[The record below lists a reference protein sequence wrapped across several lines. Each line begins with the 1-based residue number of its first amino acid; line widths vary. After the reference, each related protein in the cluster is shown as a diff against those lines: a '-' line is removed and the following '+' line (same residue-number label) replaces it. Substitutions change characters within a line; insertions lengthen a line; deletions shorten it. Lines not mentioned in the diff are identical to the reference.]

1 MKTLHVII
9 SNKVAT
15 YLQRDGYI
23 VCGNADNQ
31 IEFTFDKEWDAYE
44 RKTARFIWGG
54 KPVDV
59 EFSGNVC
66 PVPIVANTEQLKV
79 GVYVENLSTTT
90 SAVIPCRLSVLC
102 DSKTEAEGKVV
113 IPDGTP
119 VLGEA
124 TITENGE
131 HYPGDG
137 YDGFY
142 KVTVKVAEGGEIPE
156 GYIKPT
162 GTKVITENG
171 PHNVAEFA
179 SVEVNVPTGSGE
191 DIPEFTEV
199 EGFDV
204 FLDEADEG
212 TITVAYSAPQD
223 VKLPAPSAGV
233 AARLASVDDDNFI
246 PSNIKKGVSIFG
258 MTGNYEGEGSATPTQ
273 EKSVTITENGT
284 TEVLPDAGFALSK
297 VTINANV
304 KQNYCLVRFY
314 NDDRTT
320 LLYEVLVPYGSSAVY
335 AGDAPVSSLGADYTF
350 AGFEPSTANVTADM
364 DCYAVYDEPVAPEV
378 GSLDSTSWADI
389 SAISAE
395 GTAANYFAVGDTKS
409 LALNGKVGT
418 VTINETYYCYIL
430 GFDHN
435 SAIEGNGIHF
445 GTFKTADGID
455 IALTDS
461 VYDADAYTTG
471 NKFFNANHWGNS
483 NRGGWAGCDM
493 RYDILGSTDVQ
504 PSGYGA
510 SAGDNRVGYDATAT
524 CTTNPVANTLM
535 AALPADLRAVMKP
548 ITKYTDGKGNSQ
560 GDVPA
565 NVIATIDYLPLL
577 AEFEIFG
584 VQKYANKYEQ
594 EKQQQYAYY
603 AAGNSK
609 IKYRSLETTKTCQWW
624 QRSCYPGGANAFC
637 YVFSNGT
644 ADVRAVTRPQG
655 IAPLFMV

>member
-1 MKTLHVII
+1 MKTLHVIV

-23 VCGNADNQ
+23 VCGNSDYQ
-31 IEFTFDKEWDAYE
+31 VEFTFSSEWDAYE
-44 RKTARFIWGG
+44 RKNARFIWRG

-131 HYPGDG
+131 HYPGEG

-162 GTKVITENG
+162 GTKAITENG
-171 PHNVAEFA
+171 THDVAKYA
-179 SVEVNVPTGSGE
+179 SVAVNVPTGSGE
-191 DIPEFTEV
+191 EIPEFTEV

-258 MTGNYEGEGSATPTQ
+258 MTGNYEGEGGATPTQ
-273 EKSVTITENGT
+273 EKSVTITDNGT

-304 KQNYCLVRFY
+304 KQNYCVVRFY

-350 AGFEPSTANVTADM
+350 TGFEPSTANVTADM
-364 DCYAVYDEPVAPEV
+364 DCYAVYEEPVAPEV
-378 GSLDSTSWADI
+378 GSLESTSWADI
-389 SAISAE
+389 SAISEA
-395 GTAANYFAVGDTKS
+395 GTAENYFAVGDTK
-409 LALNGKVGT
+409 AVTLNGTVGT
-418 VTINETYYCYIL
+418 LTVNDTYYVYII
-430 GFDHN
+430 GFNHN
-435 SAIEGNGIHF
+435 SEIEGNGITF
-445 GTFKTADGID
+445 GTFKTADGKS
-455 IALTDS
+455 IALVDDKYDGSSTDGTK
-461 VYDADAYTTG
+461 Y
-471 NKFFNANHWGNS
+471 FNLNHWGNS
-483 NRGGWAGCDM
+483 SDGGWAACDM
-493 RYDILGSTDVQ
+493 RYDILGSTDVA
-504 PSGYGA
+504 PSIYGA
-510 SAGDNRVGYDATAT
+510 EKTGSAVGYDATTT
-524 CTTNPVANTLM
+524 CATNPVPNTLM

-548 ITKYTDGKGNSQ
+548 MTIYTNNNGSNNTAAAS
-560 GDVPA
+560 A
-565 NVIATIDYLPLL
+565 SIDYLPLL
-577 AEFEIFG
+577 AEFEG
-584 VQKYANKYEQ
+584 RGTSSQYASSGERANQ
-594 EKQQQYAYY
+594 AQYAYY
-603 AAGNSK
+603 AAGNSTA
-609 IKYRSLETTKTCQWW
+609 KYSQTGTGVNWWSRSSAYDSMNGIGFFAFAFHKK
-624 QRSCYPGGANAFC
+624 YPRIS
-637 YVFSNGT
+637 Y
-644 ADVRAVTRPQG
+644 G
-655 IAPLFMV
+655 IAPIFKV